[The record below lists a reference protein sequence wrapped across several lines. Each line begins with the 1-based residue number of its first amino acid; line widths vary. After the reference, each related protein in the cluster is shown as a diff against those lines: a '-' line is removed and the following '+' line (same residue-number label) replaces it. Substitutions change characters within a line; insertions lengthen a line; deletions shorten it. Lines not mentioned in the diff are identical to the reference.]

1 MYIYPAY
8 QPATGHVAMSLNVL
22 VVPNTNKHY
31 KDVSK
36 FGRTRKPS
44 TNISFQTIFYMITI
58 YRPMPGFFPKS
69 CNMFHLYKTNVFF

>member
-1 MYIYPAY
+1 MVLVDASIWMDIDVNIYPAY

-58 YRPMPGFFPKS
+58 YRY
-69 CNMFHLYKTNVFF
+69 L